1 MQEKNE
7 DLVEVVGM
15 KIIVIVIAAAAAA
28 AYEREALE
36 VSNKC
41 WFGFVCVKLGSLAR
55 ETCNVTTL

>member
-1 MQEKNE
+1 
-7 DLVEVVGM
+7 M